1 MSSGLKVA
9 GGVRTA
15 KQAWQHLVI
24 VLETLG
30 PQWCDPHRF
39 RIGASSL
46 LNDLLMQRTK
56 IRSGNYEKPSRFT
69 ID

>member
-1 MSSGLKVA
+1 
-9 GGVRTA
+9 
-15 KQAWQHLVI
+15 

-30 PQWCDPHRF
+30 AGWMTPDRL

-46 LNDLLMQRTK
+46 LNDLLRQRAK
-56 IRSGNYEKPSRFT
+56 LRSGRYEKPSRFT